1 MSIYTSRF
9 SNPELKTGK
18 YYVIG
23 ITLCEPKFSLGYE
36 KQYQCFL
43 LAPERSM
50 WGKSHEEFSRL
61 YRAKLEKIGALKIR
75 AMLAS
80 FEKWAEGKDIVLTC
94 FEDVRDPSQHCH
106 RIDFAEW
113 VAERLGMSIIELKDD
128 SKVRYKEKKA
138 VPKKLQMLLF

>member
-9 SNPELKTGK
+9 SNQELKTGK
-18 YYVIG
+18 YFVIG
-23 ITLCEPKFSLGYE
+23 ITLGEPKFSLGYE
-36 KQYQCFL
+36 KQYQCHL

-61 YRAKLEKIGALKIR
+61 YRAKLDKIGALKIV
-75 AMLAS
+75 AMFAS

-94 FEDVRDPSQHCH
+94 FEDVRDPSQNCH

-113 VAERLGMSIIELKDD
+113 VAERLGISIIELKDD
-128 SKVRYKEKKA
+128 SKVRFKEKKA
-138 VPKKLQMLLF
+138 LSERLQMFLF